1 MRFFSFHLMP
11 WTHLARDF
19 DETYET
25 TWVTLPNEL
34 YDPRLGNEDYTR
46 FLDELA
52 YADELGFDGVCVNE
66 HHQTAYGTM
75 PSPNVMAGALTQR
88 AKNGKIALLG
98 NALSLRDHPLRI
110 AEEVAMLDVMSG
122 GRVIS
127 GFVRGIGAESHSFGM
142 NPVFSR
148 ERFLEAHD
156 LIVKAW
162 TEPGPFAWHGK
173 HFRQEYVN
181 PWPRPLQ
188 QPHPPIWI
196 PSQGSGETI
205 AWAAERGYTYLQTYT
220 STKNLVRFLNEY
232 RRKSSEAG
240 FSDPYLLGWATPI
253 FVGETDEQARAIA
266 APHMEDL
273 FNQYLRMPQPMFFPP
288 GYLSEESF
296 KRVLAVKQTAL
307 GIGGKRTF
315 EQLLDEGYVIVGD
328 PDTVRESL
336 AGTAAELGAGNFVGM
351 FQFARLPHAETMA
364 SLELFAR
371 EVMPALREL
380 APQAAAI

>member
-1 MRFFSFHLMP
+1 
-11 WTHLARDF
+11 
-19 DETYET
+19 
-25 TWVTLPNEL
+25 
-34 YDPRLGNEDYTR
+34 
-46 FLDELA
+46 
-52 YADELGFDGVCVNE
+52 
-66 HHQTAYGTM
+66 
-75 PSPNVMAGALTQR
+75 
-88 AKNGKIALLG
+88 
-98 NALSLRDHPLRI
+98 
-110 AEEVAMLDVMSG
+110 
-122 GRVIS
+122 
-127 GFVRGIGAESHSFGM
+127 
-142 NPVFSR
+142 
-148 ERFLEAHD
+148 
-156 LIVKAW
+156 
-162 TEPGPFAWHGK
+162 
-173 HFRQEYVN
+173 VN

-232 RRKSSEAG
+232 RRQSNEAG
-240 FSDPYLLGWATPI
+240 FNDPYLLGWATPI

-336 AGTAAELGAGNFVGM
+336 AATAAELGAGNFVGM
-351 FQFARLPHAETMA
+351 FQFARLPHPETMA
-364 SLELFAR
+364 SLDLFAR